1 MANKVINSVLPPA
14 PRTGDRQA
22 LQFFSAIKQALDEL
36 RNNFVISDQGIVARR
51 GSDAA
56 TDIITAGSETD
67 LTAFS
72 TPSAPTNVQATGAIE
87 NVVVEWSYSGAPI
100 GKFEIWRSLT
110 DDLGQAE
117 LRGVTEALVFLDA
130 VGPSATFY
138 YWVRGVSTGGV
149 EGPFQAVNGVEGSTS
164 DDPLSEIINASAG
177 LPLAE
182 VQAALGT
189 QGFGMI
195 DTALGDKAFA
205 VLADRFSVFDGTDGA
220 VVPFQVVNGEVFIN
234 TAVIADASI
243 SSAKI
248 ASLAADKITAT
259 DLSAISANLG
269 SITAGSLAGPNDR
282 FKIDLA
288 NNRLEVYDDS
298 GTLRVRIG
306 DI

>member
-1 MANKVINSVLPPA
+1 MAIKFFNAVLPSV
-14 PRTGDRQA
+14 PRTDDRQQ

-36 RNNFVISDQGIVARR
+36 KQNFVISDQGIVAKK

-56 TDIITAGSETD
+56 SDDLLAGTETD
-67 LTAFS
+67 LTAFA
-72 TPSAPTNVQATGAIE
+72 TPSAPTNFQATGAIE
-87 NVVVEWSYSGAPI
+87 NIVLEWDYAGAPI

-110 DDLGQAE
+110 NDFGQAE
-117 LRGVTEALVFLDA
+117 LRGVTEALVFLDG
-130 VGPSATFY
+130 VGPGSTFY

-149 EGPFQAVNGVEGSTS
+149 EGPFHDTVGVEGATS
-164 DDPLSEIINASAG
+164 EDPLSEIINASAG

-182 VQAALGT
+182 VQATLGT

-195 DTALGDKAFA
+195 DTAQGDKAFA

-220 VVPFQVVNGEVFIN
+220 VTPFQVVNGEVYIN
-234 TAVIADASI
+234 SAVIADASI
-243 SSAKI
+243 TSAQI
-248 ASLAADKITAT
+248 ASLAADKITAAN
-259 DLSAISANLG
+259 LSAISANLG